1 MAAMADELRF
11 AEVRLA
17 SGVRLRYAE
26 QGPRD
31 GRALLLLHGYSD
43 SWFSFARVLPLLPRG
58 WRVIAP
64 DQRGHGDS
72 DRPEAEIYRIEDF
85 ARDGWA
91 LLDALGVEGA
101 TVAGHSMG
109 SFIAQRMAA
118 LAPSRT
124 RRLALVGS
132 ATTLRND
139 VVREFQTAVEAL
151 RDPVD
156 EAFVRE
162 FQAGTIRRAVPP
174 EFLESVVS
182 ESGKLPARVWK
193 AVMRGF
199 LAEDADTDLSQ
210 VRAETLIVWGGHDA
224 VFSREEQE
232 KLARGLANNLRLIY
246 TDVGH
251 APHWEVPEEFV
262 RDLLAFCR

>member
-1 MAAMADELRF
+1 MTDELRF
-11 AEVRLA
+11 ADARLV

-43 SWFSFARVLPLLPRG
+43 SWFSFVRVLPLLPRG

-72 DRPEAEIYRIEDF
+72 ERPEADMYRIEEF

-91 LLDALGVEGA
+91 LLDALGVERA
-101 TVAGHSMG
+101 TLAGHSMG
-109 SFIAQRMAA
+109 SFVAQRMAA
-118 LAPSRT
+118 LEPSRT
-124 RRLALVGS
+124 RRLALIGS

-139 VVREFQTAVEAL
+139 AVRELQAAVEAL

-156 EAFVRE
+156 AAFVRE
-162 FQAGTIRRAVPP
+162 FQSGTIHRAVPP
-174 EFLESVVS
+174 EFLESIVS

-193 AVMRGF
+193 AAMRGF

-210 VRAETLIVWGGHDA
+210 IRAETLIVWGDHDT
-224 VFSREEQE
+224 VFSRDEQE

-246 TDVGH
+246 SDVGH
-251 APHWEVPEEFV
+251 APHWEVPEEFA